1 MNNFTTFAKKYLMA
15 KKYIYRGI
23 AMLILLAAIIACEKD
38 TLPFNLAPTV
48 TTGNAEGIYRNGA
61 LSIAG
66 CVYNPNV
73 SIVEEYGIEYSLYQS
88 FAESVKVKAE
98 NKDSIGNF
106 TVAIENLQPGVS
118 YFYRTYVFGGYNT
131 IYGEV
136 SSFTTASTNVPQFD
150 SLTVVSNVSFT
161 SFDVK
166 ADLIDDGGAEGGVQ
180 TRAFLYIPAEMRW
193 KNFLEQH
200 QMSL

>member
-73 SIVEEYGIEYSLYQS
+73 SIVEEY
-88 FAESVKVKAE
+88 K
-98 NKDSIGNF
+98 
-106 TVAIENLQPGVS
+106 T
-118 YFYRTYVFGGYNT
+118 
-131 IYGEV
+131 
-136 SSFTTASTNVPQFD
+136 
-150 SLTVVSNVSFT
+150 
-161 SFDVK
+161 
-166 ADLIDDGGAEGGVQ
+166 
-180 TRAFLYIPAEMRW
+180 
-193 KNFLEQH
+193 
-200 QMSL
+200 